1 MFDTLFQLL
10 KDFFL
15 YCLDSLLSLVTGLLS
30 GLDSLFNALDVTQY
44 ISMIPDQT
52 MNVMQLVGIS
62 TCSSMIT
69 TAILIRLTLKLIP
82 FVRL

>member
-10 KDFFL
+10 QDFAL
-15 YCLDSLLSLVTGLLS
+15 WCLDSILSLVTGLLS
-30 GLDSLFNALDVTQY
+30 GLDSLFSALDVIQY
-44 ISMIPDQT
+44 INMIPFET
-52 MNVMQLVGIS
+52 MAVMQLVGIS

-82 FVRL
+82 FVRF